1 MNATTL
7 RLLIER
13 AKAAS
18 ELALARHGQLRRAE
32 EQARVHLGMLQQYAG
47 EYAER
52 ARSRTGDS
60 RDPSADRNQVVFL
73 ARLQV
78 AIDTQAAE
86 VTARAAAAATAAQEV
101 AACRQRQK
109 SLETLDA
116 RRRQDEAR
124 TAARRE
130 QKDTDEFA
138 QRAGDR
144 WGAGTHGY
152 DDGHAGRDR

>member
-1 MNATTL
+1 MNAATL
-7 RLLIER
+7 RLLIDR

-18 ELALARHGQLRRAE
+18 DLAQARHGALRRSE
-32 EQARVHLGMLQQYAG
+32 DQARAHLAMLHQYAG

-52 ARSRTGDS
+52 ARARAGDS

-86 VTARAAAAATAAQEV
+86 VQVRAKAVAAAAQEV
-101 AACRQRQK
+101 AGCLQRQK

-116 RRRQDEAR
+116 RRRQGEER
-124 TAARRE
+124 IAARRE
-130 QKDTDEFA
+130 QKNTDEFA

-144 WGAGTHGY
+144 SASSASASENSFT
-152 DDGHAGRDR
+152 RSER